1 MPFYDQEQFD
11 TRLVEAITGI
21 KSATLRQ
28 WEHRGIYTCELRR
41 TAALELRIICAP
53 DTPERLDKTA
63 ALLRRYAHGW
73 RRYTVGDLIRLALI
87 LKLMEAGV
95 EAIQAGPF
103 VQGLY
108 LPESDANSHPK
119 GRELIRLLNP
129 GPPQLPDEFL
139 IFVLDQGDGTLCRP
153 RPKAPSPRP
162 KFLIHEGHELRDAIE
177 RMVDSS
183 AAIIINLSTVRRE
196 LLKQLDV
203 EVP

>member
-11 TRLVEAITGI
+11 ARLVGAITGI

-41 TAALELRIICAP
+41 TAALELRIIRAP
-53 DTPERLDKTA
+53 DTPDRLDKTA

-73 RRYTVGDLIRLALI
+73 RRYTVGDLVRVALI
-87 LKLMEAGV
+87 LKFMGAGV

-108 LPESDANSHPK
+108 LPESDANSQPK

-129 GPPQLPDEFL
+129 GPPELPDEFV
-139 IFVLDQGDGTLCRP
+139 IVIPDEGQGTTCRP
-153 RPKAPSPRP
+153 KLKPQSPVP
-162 KFLIHEGHELRDAIE
+162 QFLIDRGHELGDAIE
-177 RMVDSS
+177 RMVDTSP
-183 AAIIINLSTVRRE
+183 AIIINLSTVRRE
-196 LLKQLDV
+196 VLKQLDV